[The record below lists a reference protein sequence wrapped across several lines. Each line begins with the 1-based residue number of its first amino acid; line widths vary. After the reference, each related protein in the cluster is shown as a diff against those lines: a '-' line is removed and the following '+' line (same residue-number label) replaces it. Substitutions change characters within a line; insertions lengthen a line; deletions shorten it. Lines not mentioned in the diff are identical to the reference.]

1 MTRRV
6 RARNR
11 VCRLDELHARV
22 ERLEQSRSF
31 GYRDHVAQRRR
42 VVVELRSSGLSIAA
56 IAKQFGLAASTV
68 ERDLQQTPHEPRA
81 TCVGWTASANRPAK
95 VPPATAR
102 AGVA

>member
-68 ERDLQQTPHEPRA
+68 ERDLQQTPHEPPSHVRGLDGKRQPTRKGAARNGRA
-81 TCVGWTASANRPAK
+81 PA
-95 VPPATAR
+95 
-102 AGVA
+102 